1 MISSCQCNNARL
13 TVAGQQSPACFLQA
27 DVSREEEEEE
37 EEEQEQEEKATKRKT
52 SIIHK
57 N

>member
-37 EEEQEQEEKATKRKT
+37 EQEQEEKATKRKT

>member
-37 EEEQEQEEKATKRKT
+37 QEQEEKATKRKT

>member
-37 EEEQEQEEKATKRKT
+37 EEQEQEEKATKRKT